1 MCTSRFFFTSKRRHT
16 SCALVTGVQTCALPL
31 YMAANDAIDLAHS
44 RLMGDR
50 VFEAGDELDRILDLA
65 LGMLRQRPIGQVEEP
80 ADRVHRHIQL
90 HQKFVGGV
98 AGEGEPAMAHD
109 HRVEFVAM
117 ENQQLAAVGRS
128 VDRLFPDL
136 DAAEIHAGELAE
148 TLAMI
153 ARTEEAPGGKEC
165 VSTC

>member
-1 MCTSRFFFTSKRRHT
+1 MD
-16 SCALVTGVQTCALPL
+16 
-31 YMAANDAIDLAHS
+31 MAANNAIDLAHS
-44 RLMGDR
+44 RLIGDR

-117 ENQQLAAVGRS
+117 ENQQLAAVGRRS
-128 VDRLFPDL
+128 
-136 DAAEIHAGELAE
+136 EEHTSELQS
-148 TLAMI
+148 LM
-153 ARTEEAPGGKEC
+153 RNSYPVFCLKKKKK
-165 VSTC
+165 